1 MAAPGSE
8 RSDGHRVAVLR
19 EAARRLH
26 GESDLGRVVQW
37 TLDAAATVAGTYEV
51 GICLLPHD
59 ATPTWW
65 THAQGTVSFS
75 LVGDPRTVALLALA
89 LDTVNG
95 IVYPDL
101 VTAEDGLPAEQRV
114 RRIVP
119 VQSLSV
125 TPVLGRDA
133 MRGAI
138 LVGSRSSDAELAA
151 AQPWLCAIAAHL
163 GVALENH
170 ATLIRMAA
178 EEARGKEIVH
188 RLQEAVRPPAPPVP
202 FTELGVHYVAADP
215 SAPTGGDLYDWL
227 LLPGGMLHLTVVD
240 VMGKGV
246 QATKDALIVTHA
258 LRLLAIDGCP
268 LDDIVRRAD
277 ELVIAQNP
285 EMVATLVV
293 GRYDPATGDL
303 SLAGAGH
310 PPALVVR
317 DGIVEELAAPGIP
330 LGWPGAGSHEVV
342 TTRLERSD
350 TLVLYTD
357 GLIEAHK
364 DILRGLE
371 ELALAAAATASYP
384 ATSLARALVDR
395 QLADAARHDD
405 SLALVLR
412 RRTPQSSGPPARHLL
427 LAPFQH
433 RFSPSHAAVPVA
445 RHLLRDWLA
454 RVPVES
460 EALDSLLLIA
470 SELSANAVRH
480 SSGAPGAVTV
490 QAWVEDEGIVLEVSD
505 DGSTPPPFLDSEELP
520 DPEAER
526 GRGLFLVRELA
537 DEVTAE
543 VRDSRTVVRATKR
556 AVVISSIDARR

>member
-1 MAAPGSE
+1 V
-8 RSDGHRVAVLR
+8 VAQEPTRIAILGD
-19 EAARRLH
+19 AARRLH
-26 GESDLGRVVQW
+26 GESDLARVVQW
-37 TLDAAATVAGTYEV
+37 TLEAAATISGSVDV
-51 GICLLPHD
+51 GVCLLPHD

-65 THAQGTVSFS
+65 THPQGAVSFS
-75 LVGDPRTVALLALA
+75 LVGDPRTVPLIASA

-95 IVYPDL
+95 VLHPDL
-101 VTAEDGLPAEQRV
+101 PTAEIEMAADQRV
-114 RRIVP
+114 RRILP
-119 VQSLSV
+119 VHSLLV
-125 TPVLGRDA
+125 TPVFGRDA
-133 MRGAI
+133 LRGAI
-138 LVGSRSSDAELAA
+138 LIGWRSPGSEVDGV
-151 AQPWLCAIAAHL
+151 QPWLSALAAHL

-170 ATLIRMAA
+170 ATLIRMAE
-178 EEARGKEIVH
+178 EEARGKEVVH
-188 RLQEAVRPPAPPVP
+188 RLQQAVRPPAPAVP

-227 LLPGGMLHLTVVD
+227 VLPDGKLHLTVVD

-268 LDDIVRRAD
+268 LNDIVRRAD
-277 ELVIAQNP
+277 ELVMAQNADL
-285 EMVATLVV
+285 VATLVV
-293 GRYDPATGDL
+293 GRYDPNTGALD
-303 SLAGAGH
+303 LAGAGH
-310 PPALVVR
+310 PPALIVR
-317 DGIVEELAAPGIP
+317 DGKADELAAPGIP

-342 TTRLERSD
+342 STVLDRSD

-371 ELALAAAATASYP
+371 ELAAAASATSSYP
-384 ATSLARALVDR
+384 ATSLARVLVDR

-412 RRTPQSSGPPARHLL
+412 RRTPQSSLPPARHLL

-433 RFSPSHAAVPVA
+433 RFSPSHAAVPLA
-445 RHLLRDWLA
+445 RHLLRDWLS

-460 EALDSLLLIA
+460 DALDSLLLIA

-480 SSGAPGAVTV
+480 ATSAPGSIAVE
-490 QAWVEDEGIVLEVSD
+490 AWVEEEGIVLEVSD
-505 DGSTPPPFLDSEELP
+505 DGASLPPVDLEEIP

-537 DEVTAE
+537 DDLVAE
-543 VRDSRTVVRATKR
+543 LRDGRTVVRAVKR
-556 AVVISSIDARR
+556 AVVVPALGTAR